1 MRRKLVFLII
11 TEIKL
16 FNVKDDL
23 YEGKDMFNIQ
33 LVEPILGSEDLIK
46 LHFDPIEP
54 KSIDHDINI
63 SIFPKQTKIKGRS

>member
-1 MRRKLVFLII
+1 M
-11 TEIKL
+11 

>member
-11 TEIKL
+11 LEIKL

>member
-1 MRRKLVFLII
+1 VRRKLVFLII

>member
-1 MRRKLVFLII
+1 MRRKLVFFII
-11 TEIKL
+11 LEIKL